1 MLLSLSGAPRSL
13 YVGRLSPLAA
23 SSFPAIFQRKSR
35 LKPRCYWMR
44 RTSLLLSLV
53 MKDDRLCSC
62 GGLVDSRMGS
72 REPGDNASTGSVLA
86 GENRLQPDRLQA
98 LGDLSR
104 RRQGLYVYVP
114 ASSAGGQRPPAGSET
129 AATAVP
135 GQSCRLRPAIRL
147 LPPAPLLV
155 AGETMN
161 FLFVIDFIPFIGWL
175 PYRGGCPSIEEA
187 FICLFADRKRPQNQ
201 SFSRFCGLYQP
212 DIHFQ
217 LYLRAQR
224 TLSLRP
230 SHTNRYQPARLSIR
244 L

>member
-1 MLLSLSGAPRSL
+1 M
-13 YVGRLSPLAA
+13 
-23 SSFPAIFQRKSR
+23 F
-35 LKPRCYWMR
+35 
-44 RTSLLLSLV
+44 LLLSLLKV
-53 MKDDRLCSC
+53 DDRLCGC
-62 GGLVDSRMGS
+62 GGLVSSRMGS
-72 REPGDNASTGSVLA
+72 EEPGDTASTGSAFA
-86 GENRLQPDRLQA
+86 GDPRLQPFKLRA
-98 LGDLSR
+98 LGDPSR

-114 ASSAGGQRPPAGSET
+114 ASSAGANARLPVRKPPPRGSCK
-129 AATAVP
+129 
-135 GQSCRLRPAIRL
+135 GCRLRPAIRL